1 MVDFL
6 TWYLLISILGWIT
19 FPIAFKF
26 FKALPGKG
34 FAFSKVLGL
43 LLWGFI
49 FWFLNSIGL
58 LRNNLFGQV
67 TALVLVVCISLWS
80 GWKDRFNALIDWVK
94 ENRKLIL
101 IIEIFFFL
109 AFALWVFIRSTNPEI
124 IGTEKPMEMAFINAI
139 LKSPTFPPNDP
150 WLSGY
155 GISYYYFGY
164 VIIAMLTRISGV
176 SSGVAY
182 NLSAALWFAL
192 TAICAYGLLFD
203 LVKARW
209 MGKTGSTVNEE
220 TPNWVYLSP
229 LLAPFLILIVSN
241 LHGFLDILHSRGVFW
256 TTGVDGEKTSAFW
269 QWIQLNEL
277 DQAPL
282 EPFSW
287 FPRRYGG
294 VQWWGASR
302 VLQDFKLNQ
311 SAVEIIDEFPFFSY
325 LLSDLH
331 PHVLAM
337 PFVIMII
344 GEALNV
350 FRGGFDGEFILFKKK
365 LPFSLPTL
373 ILMIVSIG
381 GLIFMNTWDSP
392 FYLALIAA
400 AFMMRNYLVQ
410 GWSTK
415 RIWEMLGMMAG
426 IGIMAIIFY
435 LPFFLGF
442 ASQAG
447 GIYPSLIF
455 YTHGVYFWIMFG
467 PLLIPVIGLLVY
479 EWIKRDNKK
488 PLLLGF
494 CITFILLGGL
504 FVLTWVASFFASKLP
519 SLGAQFLWL
528 QGATEVG
535 IFPLLWEALERRL
548 VDPLTWVTLSLI
560 LSLGLGLL
568 LKIKNDSNSTGKLE
582 KSEPTLI
589 FVLLLIILGA
599 LLTLAPEF
607 VYLRDQFSV
616 RMNTIFK
623 FYFQAWILWGL
634 AGSYAII
641 VLWRKSGS
649 WSLFTR
655 VMLLLVG
662 VLLLAS
668 AVITLSPNLADEL
681 SIKSIQNN
689 KPGALLQDWLLLAAC
704 AILVG
709 FALVYLLLKRKW
721 LSAFRIL
728 IIIFLL
734 MGLVYPVIALW
745 NKTGGFRSSSGY
757 TLDGTAYYK
766 LVNPDMMSAVDWL
779 KNAPLGVMV
788 EAISPSGGSY
798 TGYARVS
805 TFSGMPTVLGWI
817 GHVSQWRGGGE
828 EMGSRQNDITLLYT
842 TDSWEESVGIIE
854 KYNIR
859 YIYVGDLERTTYNL
873 DESKFKENLP
883 IVFENNS
890 SAIYEIT
897 ENSGVQ

>member
-1 MVDFL
+1 MIDFL
-6 TWYLLISILGWIT
+6 TWYIMISILGWVT
-19 FPIAFKF
+19 FPISFRF

-34 FAFSKVLGL
+34 FAFSRVLGL

-49 FWFLNSIGL
+49 FWFLTSIGL
-58 LRNNLFGQV
+58 FRNNIFGQI
-67 TALVLVVCISLWS
+67 TALILVLSLSFWS
-80 GWKDRFNALIDWVK
+80 GWKDRFKAVIDWIK
-94 ENRKLIL
+94 ANKKLIL
-101 IIEIFFFL
+101 IVEIFFFI
-109 AFALWVFIRSTNPEI
+109 AFALWAFVRSANPEI

-139 LKSPTFPPNDP
+139 LKSPAFPPNDP

-164 VIIAMLTRISGV
+164 VIIAMLIRVSGV
-176 SSGVAY
+176 SSGIAY

-192 TAICAYGLLFD
+192 TAICAYGLVFD
-203 LVKARW
+203 LIKARW
-209 MGKTGSTVNEE
+209 MGKEGRKVDEKA
-220 TPNWVYLSP
+220 PNWVYFSP
-229 LLAPFLILIVSN
+229 LIAPFMILIVSN

-256 TTGVDGEKTSAFW
+256 TTGGDGEKTSAFW

-302 VLQDFKLNQ
+302 VLQDFKLNLDK
-311 SAVEIIDEFPFFSY
+311 VEIIDEFPFFSY

-350 FRGGFDGEFILFKKK
+350 FLGGFVGEFTLFKKK
-365 LPFSLPTL
+365 LPFSFPTFL
-373 ILMIVSIG
+373 LMVVSIG

-400 AFMMRNYLVQ
+400 AFMMRNYMLQ
-410 GWSTK
+410 GWSAR
-415 RIWEMLGMMAG
+415 RIWEMLGMMVS
-426 IGIMAIIFY
+426 IGFLAVIFY

-467 PLLIPVIGLLVY
+467 PLLVPVIGLMLY
-479 EWIKRDNKK
+479 EWRRREGKK

-494 CITFILLGGL
+494 GIILILLTALFIL
-504 FVLTWVASFFASKLP
+504 TWAASFFASKLP

-535 IFPLLWEALERRL
+535 IMSLLWEALRRRL
-548 VDPLTWVTLSLI
+548 VDPLTWITLTLI
-560 LSLGLGLL
+560 LSMGLGLL
-568 LKIKNDSNSTGKLE
+568 IKIKKDSNASGNPQKC
-582 KSEPTLI
+582 EPTLI
-589 FVLLLIILGA
+589 FILLLIILGA

-634 AGSYAII
+634 AGSYGII
-641 VLWRKSGS
+641 ILWRRSS
-649 WSLFTR
+649 QWSLISRILVAFAIF
-655 VMLLLVG
+655 LLIV
-662 VLLLAS
+662 S
-668 AVITLSPNLADEL
+668 AAITLSPNLANEL
-681 SIKSIQNN
+681 SMGSIQNS
-689 KPGALLQDWLLLAAC
+689 KPGALIEDWLLIAAC
-704 AILVG
+704 VVFIGLGIV
-709 FALVYLLLKRKW
+709 FLIRRKW
-721 LSAFRIL
+721 LLAFRIL
-728 IIIFLL
+728 IMVILL
-734 MGLVYPVIALW
+734 MGLVYPVISLW
-745 NKTGGFRSSSGY
+745 NKTGGFQSSSGY
-757 TLDGTAYYK
+757 TFDGTAYFR

-779 KNAPLGVMV
+779 TEAPLGVMV
-788 EAISPSGGSY
+788 EAVSPSGGSY
-798 TGYARVS
+798 TGYARIS

-828 EMGSRQNDITLLYT
+828 EMGSRQNDISLLYS
-842 TDSWEESVGIIE
+842 TDSWEEAAGIIE

-859 YIYVGDLERTTYNL
+859 YIYVGELERTTYNL
-873 DESKFKENLP
+873 DENKFRDNLP
-883 IVFENNS
+883 VVFENLS
-890 SAIYEIT
+890 TVIYEFSG
-897 ENSGVQ
+897 NSGLK

>member
-6 TWYLLISILGWIT
+6 TWYILISILGWIT
-19 FPIAFKF
+19 FPISFRF

-49 FWFLNSIGL
+49 YWFLTSIGL
-58 LRNNLFGQV
+58 FKNNLFGQI
-67 TALVLVVCISLWS
+67 TALVVVIGLSFWS
-80 GWKDRFNALIDWVK
+80 GWKDRFKALFDWVK
-94 ENRKLIL
+94 VNIKLIL
-101 IIEIFFFL
+101 IIEIFFFF
-109 AFALWVFIRSTNPEI
+109 AFALWAFVRSTNPEI

-164 VIIAMLTRISGV
+164 VIIAILIRVSGV

-192 TAICAYGLLFD
+192 TAICAYGLVFD
-203 LVKARW
+203 LIKARW
-209 MGKTGSTVNEE
+209 MGKAGRKIDEK
-220 TPNWVYLSP
+220 TPNWVYFSP
-229 LLAPFLILIVSN
+229 LIAPFMILIVSN

-302 VLQDFKLNQ
+302 VLQDFKLNL
-311 SAVEIIDEFPFFSY
+311 AKVEIIDEFPFFSY

-344 GEALNV
+344 GEAFNV
-350 FRGGFDGEFILFKKK
+350 FLGGFEGEFTLFKRK
-365 LPFSLPTL
+365 LPFSFPTL
-373 ILMIVSIG
+373 LLMVVSIG

-400 AFMMRNYLVQ
+400 AFMMRNYLVH
-410 GWSTK
+410 GWST
-415 RIWEMLGMMAG
+415 RRLWEMLLMMVS
-426 IGIMAIIFY
+426 IGILAIIFY

-455 YTHGVYFWIMFG
+455 YTHGIYFWIMFG
-467 PLLIPVIGLLVY
+467 PLLIPVIGLLLY
-479 EWIKRDNKK
+479 EWRKREDKK
-488 PLLLGF
+488 PLIISF
-494 CITFILLGGL
+494 SITVVMVIVL
-504 FVLTWVASFFASKLP
+504 FALTWVASFFASKLP
-519 SLGAQFLWL
+519 SLGSQFLWL

-535 IFPLLWEALERRL
+535 IYPLLWEALRRRL
-548 VDPLTWVTLSLI
+548 VDPLTWITLTLI
-560 LSLGLGLL
+560 LSMGLGLL
-568 LKIKNDSNSTGKLE
+568 LSKKKDANAAGVAQ
-582 KSEPTLI
+582 KSDPTLFFI
-589 FVLLLIILGA
+589 LLLIILGA
-599 LLTLAPEF
+599 LLILAPEF

-641 VLWRKSGS
+641 VLWRRSGR
-649 WSLFTR
+649 WSLISR
-655 VMLLLVG
+655 ILVVLAVVLLV
-662 VLLLAS
+662 AS
-668 AVITLSPNLADEL
+668 AVITLSPNLATEL
-681 SIKSIQNN
+681 SIRSIQNN
-689 KPGALLQDWLLLAAC
+689 KPGALLQDWLLIIASV
-704 AILVG
+704 IFVG
-709 FALVYLLLKRKW
+709 LGIVFLIKRKW
-721 LSAFRIL
+721 LLAFRIL
-728 IIIFLL
+728 FIIFLL
-734 MGLVYPVIALW
+734 MGLVYPVISLW

-757 TLDGTAYYK
+757 TLDGTAYYR

-779 KNAPLGVMV
+779 TEAPLGIMV
-788 EAISPSGGSY
+788 EAVSPSGGSY

-828 EMGSRQNDITLLYT
+828 EMGDRQYDITLLYS
-842 TDSWEESVGIIE
+842 TDSWEEAAGIIE

-873 DESKFKENLP
+873 DDRKFKENLP
-883 IVFENNS
+883 VIFENHS
-890 SAIYEIT
+890 TVIYEFPGNNGI
-897 ENSGVQ
+897 Q

>member
-6 TWYLLISILGWIT
+6 IWYLLISILGWIS
-19 FPIAFKF
+19 FPIAFRF

-49 FWFLNSIGL
+49 FWFFTSIGL
-58 LRNNLFGQV
+58 LKNNLFGQV
-67 TALVLVVCISLWS
+67 TALVLVIGLSFWS
-80 GWKDRFNALIDWVK
+80 GWKDRFKALIVWVK
-94 ENRKLIL
+94 DNRKLIL
-101 IIEIFFFL
+101 IIEIFFFF
-109 AFALWVFIRSTNPEI
+109 AFALWAFVRSTNPEI

-164 VIIAMLTRISGV
+164 VIIAMLIRISGV
-176 SSGVAY
+176 SSGIAY

-209 MGKTGSTVNEE
+209 LEKLGRKVNEA
-220 TPNWVYLSP
+220 TPNWVYFSP

-256 TTGVDGEKTSAFW
+256 TTGEGGEKTSAFW

-277 DQAPL
+277 DQAPI

-287 FPRRYGG
+287 FPRRIGG

-302 VLQDFKLNQ
+302 VLQDFKLNLVN
-311 SAVEIIDEFPFFSY
+311 VEVIDEFPLFSY
-325 LLSDLH
+325 LLADLH

-337 PFVIMII
+337 PFVIMIT

-350 FRGGFDGEFILFKKK
+350 FMGGFEGEFTLFKKK

-392 FYLALIAA
+392 FYLSLIAA

-415 RIWEMLGMMAG
+415 RIWEMLGMMVS
-426 IGIMAIIFY
+426 IGILAVIFY

-479 EWIKRDNKK
+479 EWGKRNDKK
-488 PLLLGF
+488 PLLHGF
-494 CITFILLGGL
+494 SIISILLVGL
-504 FVLTWVASFFASKLP
+504 FVLTWAISFLASKLP

-535 IFPLLWEALERRL
+535 IFPLLWEALRRRL
-548 VDPLTWVTLSLI
+548 VDPLTWVTLVLT

-568 LKIKNDSNSTGKLE
+568 LKHKKDVNSTGISE

-599 LLTLAPEF
+599 LLTLTPEF

-641 VLWRKSGS
+641 ILWRRSGR
-649 WSLFTR
+649 WSVLTR
-655 VMLLLVG
+655 MMMVLVA

-668 AVITLSPNLADEL
+668 AVITVSPNLSDEL

-689 KPGALLQDWLLLAAC
+689 KPGALLQDWLLLASG
-704 AILVG
+704 AILLGSAIV
-709 FALVYLLLKRKW
+709 FLIKQKW
-721 LSAFRIL
+721 LFAFRIL
-728 IIIFLL
+728 VIIFLI

-745 NKTGGFRSSSGY
+745 NKTGGFQPSFGY

-766 LVNPDMMSAVDWL
+766 RVNPDMMSAVDWL
-779 KNAPLGVMV
+779 TNAPLGVMV
-788 EAISPSGGSY
+788 EAVSPGGGSY
-798 TGYARVS
+798 SGYARVS
-805 TFSGMPTVLGWI
+805 TFSGMPTVLGWV

-828 EMGSRQNDITLLYT
+828 EMGSRQNDITMLYT
-842 TDSWEESVGIIE
+842 TESWEESVAIIE

-859 YIYVGDLERTTYNL
+859 YIYVGDLERSTYNL
-873 DESKFKENLP
+873 DEGKFSDNLP

-890 SAIYEIT
+890 TVIYEMV
-897 ENSGVQ
+897 ENSGVE